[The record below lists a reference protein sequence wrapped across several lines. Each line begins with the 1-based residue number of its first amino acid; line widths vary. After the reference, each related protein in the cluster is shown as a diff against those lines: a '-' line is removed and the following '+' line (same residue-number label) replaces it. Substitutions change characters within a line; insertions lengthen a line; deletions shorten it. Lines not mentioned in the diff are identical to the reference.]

1 MHVSPDPVTTLEQ
14 AARERGIL
22 LDFIGRG
29 LYCTRDVSW
38 ASASGESRYARASA
52 GCWPTTSVMKPS

>member
-1 MHVSPDPVTTLEQ
+1 MHVSPDPITTLEQ
-14 AARERGIL
+14 AVRERGTL

-29 LYCTRDVSW
+29 LYCTRDASW

-52 GCWPTTSVMKPS
+52 GCWPTTSVTKPS